1 VIIPVRL
8 LGELRRLGVSCYL
21 AGDKLAL
28 KPASRVPP
36 ELEAQLLR
44 HKKRVLRF
52 LTGPAPKDK
61 AARALWEAAFLA
73 TLARVFQVEGV
84 ATLSRAEGERR
95 WQVGQGTTTPATKP
109 TPKPTPYRGPWPDR
123 LDGLGEASVDSFTT
137 CEDCLD
143 ETAQGKEM
151 VLRTPAGGW
160 VTVNRPAPT
169 STWTRY
175 GTTPLCLSHARRRM
189 KGTA

>member
-1 VIIPVRL
+1 MTIPVRL
-8 LGELRRLGVSCYL
+8 LGELRRLGVTCYL
-21 AGDKLAL
+21 SGDKLGL

-36 ELEAQLLR
+36 DLEAQLLR
-44 HKKRVLRF
+44 HKKRILRF
-52 LTGPAPKDK
+52 LTRPVPKDK

-73 TLARVFQVEGV
+73 TVARVFQAEGV

-95 WQVGQGTTTPATKP
+95 WQGGQGTTTYAT
-109 TPKPTPYRGPWPDR
+109 KPTPYRGPWPDQ
-123 LDGLGEASVDSFTT
+123 LDGLGEASVQSLST

-143 ETAQGKEM
+143 EAAQGQEM

-160 VTVNRPAPT
+160 VTVNRPDPT

-175 GTTPLCLSHARRRM
+175 GTTPLCLTHARRRM
-189 KGTA
+189 KDTL